1 MASVAIHRVTKAF
14 GSIHVIH
21 DVNVEIAD
29 GEFVV
34 LVGPSKAYPAD
45 SGSSICSR
53 GVDPAWLTLL
63 HGLSRLMM
71 SQ

>member
-1 MASVAIHRVTKAF
+1 MASVAILGVRKAF

-34 LVGPSKAYPAD
+34 LVGP
-45 SGSSICSR
+45 G
-53 GVDPAWLTLL
+53 L
-63 HGLSRLMM
+63 HGQKTSRRNQSAAL
-71 SQ
+71 